1 MNLDQLLDRL
11 KMDHLQ
17 ASLDTL
23 CEHASKKDLNYRE
36 FLEQALAQE
45 WGGRHQKGLDTR
57 LKQARLPWIKTLEQF
72 DFSFQPSIDR
82 KLVRELSGLG
92 FVERNENVILLGPP
106 GVGKTHLAVAL
117 GVKAAEAGHR
127 VLFMTLDRLVST
139 LVKARQENRLD
150 RQLQQLTYP
159 KVLVLDEIGYLPM
172 TREEASLFFRL
183 INRRYER
190 ASTILTSNKSF
201 MDWGEVFGDQVI
213 ATAILD
219 RLLHHSTTLNIKG
232 ESYRLKDKRKAGLV
246 PGTTAQQEDS
256 DNTDVQKP
264 DTEN

>member
-1 MNLDQLLDRL
+1 
-11 KMDHLQ
+11 MDHLQ
-17 ASLDTL
+17 ATLDSL

-256 DNTDVQKP
+256 DDPDAQKP